1 MTIFRDGRSEP
12 VDGGAVK
19 ASPPLNLPQRY
30 HLLSI
35 AIDKYRYD
43 QDLENAVKE
52 AEKLKQ
58 VLSRH
63 YGFDHCYSLY
73 NERATRENIREALE
87 LYAAKLGSD
96 DALLIHYAGHGKANN
111 LGNTAFKT
119 YEAVPSRPD
128 TWREH
133 AGFIQE
139 LRAIKARYIL
149 LLIDSCYAGGIAPMG
164 GGAFANA
171 PNTNY
176 VRNIAER
183 TSRIALTSGG
193 FEPVPDLS
201 RFAKKIIGCLRDN
214 QSPWLLSGNLFTAAQ
229 NIAEGSTPAIYHL
242 PDNDHGAEFIFHR
255 RDAVN
260 SSAGMEPLG
269 EKPYSY
275 FAGDSAG
282 AQSEKSQF
290 TNPNFNSDTANQT
303 SSQQPRRYASKNPDL
318 QGIVDN
324 DVLIPRGSFLM
335 GSPKDE
341 QDRYDDED
349 PQHQVQ
355 VPSFYLGRYPVT
367 RGEYARFARA
377 MGNSINDKWRDPGF
391 KQGDDHPV
399 VNVNWNDAQTYIE
412 WLNLETGLAHRL
424 PSEAEWEYAC
434 RAGTNTR
441 FWWGDDLSGKIAL
454 VCANFG
460 HNNKGNTAVGSFKP
474 NPWGLYDMSGNVWE
488 WVQDCWNGSYKGA
501 PSDGSAWLAGDRSRR
516 VLRGGSW
523 FNVPNNLRSAYRF
536 RSTSGNRLNRFG
548 FRLARTLT

>member
-1 MTIFRDGRSEP
+1 MTTFRDGL
-12 VDGGAVK
+12 GGFTDCDA
-19 ASPPLNLPQRY
+19 ASTNPPPLNLPQRY

-43 QDLENAVKE
+43 QDLENAVNE
-52 AEKLKQ
+52 AEKLKK

-73 NERATRENIREALE
+73 NERATRENIRKALE
-87 LYAAKLGSD
+87 FYAAKLSSN

-111 LGNTAFKT
+111 LGNTAFKV
-119 YEAVPSRPD
+119 YDSVPSDPD

-139 LRAIKARYIL
+139 LRAIEARYIL

-193 FEPVPDLS
+193 LEPVPDLS

-229 NIAEGSTPAIYHL
+229 NIAVGSTPAIYHL

-303 SSQQPRRYASKNPDL
+303 SSQQPRRYVSKNPDL
-318 QGIVDN
+318 QAIVDN
-324 DVLIPRGSFLM
+324 DVLIHGGSFLM

-341 QDRYDDED
+341 QGRYDHKG
-349 PQHQVQ
+349 PQRQVQ

-367 RGEYARFARA
+367 RSEYARFAHA
-377 MGNSINDKWRDPGF
+377 MGSSINDKWRDPGF

-399 VNVNWNDAQTYIE
+399 VRVSWNDAQTYIE
-412 WLNLETGLAHRL
+412 WLNLETGLAYRL

-434 RAGTNTR
+434 RASTSTR
-441 FWWGDDLSGKIAL
+441 FWWGNDARLARL
-454 VCANFG
+454 CANFS
-460 HNNKGNTAVGSFKP
+460 GNHGGTTAVGSFKP

-488 WVQDCWNGSYKGA
+488 WVQDCWNNSYQG
-501 PSDGSAWLAGDRSRR
+501 PRSDGLAWLKGDCSRR

-523 FNVPNNLRSAYRF
+523 NYFPDYLRSAS
-536 RSTSGNRLNRFG
+536 RSYITTGNRYYNVG
-548 FRLARTLT
+548 FRVSRTLA